1 MIRNYGLVESVDELK
16 SIMQKFLDDGTAVG
30 LDIETGYD
38 GPDKEKASVHA
49 QEGFIVGISFTNS
62 TDWARYVPLRHD
74 FEDNFDNKTV
84 AELLWPVAKA
94 GLIVPHNALFELSF
108 MVPWFV
114 EYLGEEVVGDGVFPV
129 KSDTKAELY
138 VVSAYQSSELKG
150 VVKAIFNHDMC
161 HFIDL
166 FPGAAK
172 NKTKTLRF
180 NVLPLTQEVVDYAC
194 EDSLWALALHQR
206 HYDLVKDHFIY
217 QLEMQVLYIVLEMET
232 FGVYFD
238 WAFMREASEKAKEF
252 AEVQYADVQETF
264 SEMLGE
270 PVSVNLNSPK
280 QLQEILYNRLGLSTT
295 RFTKSTQDTDNPQMS
310 TDAKALEGLAK
321 QHPVIRK
328 LLEYKEV
335 TKLVGSYLDKYERDF
350 AYDVER
356 EGVTHPH
363 HSQLYVISGRFSVS
377 DPGYQQLPGGNREYK
392 EGPYAGKKMTYYECS
407 GKEFE
412 LCFRDAVVCPADHY
426 AVGFDYSA
434 AELRALAGEANEPA
448 LLDAFANGVDVHV
461 RTAALLFSIPEDQVT
476 KPQRQA
482 GKTLNF
488 SLLYGQGIKALAE
501 SLGISFEEA
510 EDLYDRYMST
520 YSNIAKFIEEKQAF
534 SRKTGYSLTKFGRKM
549 TIWEYQDKRN
559 WAQSKA
565 DRMAVNT
572 VIQGSATGDVP
583 KIAMVRAVKAIK
595 AAGLADKVHLVMNI
609 HDALEF
615 YVHNSVSV
623 QTVVDLLEPAV
634 VFPVA
639 GWPPLKADWH
649 TWERWGS
656 CKELTRNDK
665 GVWVE
670 AA

>member
-1 MIRNYGLVESVDELK
+1 MIRNYGLVESVEELT
-16 SIMQKFLDDGTAVG
+16 SIMQKFLEDGTAVG

-38 GPDKEKASVHA
+38 GPDKAKASVHPE
-49 QEGFIVGISFTNS
+49 EGFITGISFTNS
-62 TDWARYVPLRHD
+62 LDWARYVPLRHD

-84 AELLWPVAKA
+84 AELLWPVAQA
-94 GLIVPHNALFELSF
+94 GLIVPHNGSFELGF
-108 MVPWFV
+108 MMPWFR
-114 EYLGEEVVGDGVFPV
+114 EYLGEDIVGYDCFPLR
-129 KSDTKAELY
+129 SDTKVELY
-138 VVSAYQSSELKG
+138 VLSAYPNSELKG
-150 VVKAIFNHDMC
+150 VVETIFGHTMC

-172 NKTKTLRF
+172 NKAKTLRF

-217 QLEMQVLYIVLEMET
+217 QLEMQVLYIVHEMERY
-232 FGVYFD
+232 GLYFD
-238 WAFMREASEKAKEF
+238 WATMREYSEKAKAFSEI
-252 AEVQYADVQETF
+252 QYADIQETF

-280 QLQEILYNRLGLSTT
+280 QVSEILYERLGFSTT
-295 RFTKSTQDTDNPQMS
+295 RFTKSSQDSDDPKMS

-321 QHPVIRK
+321 KHPVVRK
-328 LLEYKEV
+328 VLEYKEV

-350 AYDVER
+350 GYDILN

-377 DPGYQQLPGGNREYK
+377 DPGYQQLPGGNCVPE
-392 EGPYAGKKMTYYECS
+392 EGPLKGKKVTRYEC
-407 GKEFE
+407 GDQVFE
-412 LCFRDAVVCPADHY
+412 MCFRDVVVCPPDHY
-426 AVGFDYSA
+426 GVGFDYSA
-434 AELRALAGEANEPA
+434 AELRALAGEAKEEA
-448 LLDAFANGVDVHV
+448 LLDAFVKNIDVHR
-461 RTAALLFSIPEDQVT
+461 RTAALMLGIPEEEVT
-476 KPQRQA
+476 PPQRQV
-482 GKTLNF
+482 GKTNNF
-488 SLLYGQGIKALAE
+488 SILYGQGVKAMAE
-501 SLGISFEEA
+501 QLGIPIEEA
-510 EDLYDRYMST
+510 QDLYDKYMSA
-520 YSNIAKFIEEKQAF
+520 YSSIARFIEEKQEF
-534 SRKTGYSLTKFGRKM
+534 GRKHGYSLTKFGRKM

-583 KIAMVRAVKAIK
+583 KIAMVRAVRAIK
-595 AAGLADKVHLVMNI
+595 AAGLQDKVHLVMNI

-615 YVHNSVSV
+615 YVHKSVDM
-623 QTVVDLLEPAV
+623 QTVIDLLEPAV
-634 VFPVA
+634 VFPVS

-649 TWERWGS
+649 TWVSWGS
-656 CKELTRNDK
+656 CKEVHRDDK
-665 GVWVE
+665 GQWVE